1 MVFIVQQKAQLS
13 LGKACSM
20 LVPEN
25 SKCDEGQIQY
35 LCSKKM
41 AWSAMQALD
50 VYLQMSAAC

>member
-41 AWSAMQALD
+41 A
-50 VYLQMSAAC
+50 